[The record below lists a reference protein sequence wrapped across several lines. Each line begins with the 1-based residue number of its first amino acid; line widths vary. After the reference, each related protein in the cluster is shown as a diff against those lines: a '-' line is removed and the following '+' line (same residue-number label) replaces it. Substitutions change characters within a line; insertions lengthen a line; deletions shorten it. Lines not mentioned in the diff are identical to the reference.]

1 MSEPRISYARTS
13 DGVNVA
19 YTVMG
24 AGPTVV
30 HMPEQPYSHQL
41 LWPEA
46 FPETYAAMNERFR
59 TVRYDV
65 RGSGMSDRGTRDFS
79 LDAMVRDLEA
89 VAGSTAEGPFA
100 LVGQFDSVPVA
111 VTFAVAHPERVSHLV
126 LIDGYA
132 SFSDYEQG
140 QALGIERAVREQDW
154 NLSVEIV
161 AGVLSGFEGEDARK
175 NAEYVRACV
184 DREAHIASQQAI
196 ESYDITSLLSLVKR
210 ADAGH
215 PHEGEPLAA
224 GGGGTQ
230 AGGRYPAQ
238 PADSR

>member
-89 VAGSTAEGPFA
+89 VAGTAAEGHVRA
-100 LVGQFDSVPVA
+100 C
-111 VTFAVAHPERVSHLV
+111 
-126 LIDGYA
+126 
-132 SFSDYEQG
+132 
-140 QALGIERAVREQDW
+140 RAVR
-154 NLSVEIV
+154 
-161 AGVLSGFEGEDARK
+161 
-175 NAEYVRACV
+175 
-184 DREAHIASQQAI
+184 
-196 ESYDITSLLSLVKR
+196 
-210 ADAGH
+210 
-215 PHEGEPLAA
+215 
-224 GGGGTQ
+224 
-230 AGGRYPAQ
+230 
-238 PADSR
+238 